1 MDHVVSISLD
11 AAALA
16 DGTAAVGQCESLTI
30 NGAAVVQEYQAVRG
44 ASVSF
49 ADRYGK
55 SNDIAFEITREHD
68 DVADALAWIA
78 SRRGATPGVGA
89 IEIELTIGGKTVTI
103 SASSAKWGG
112 VQGSCRGVSSRVQ
125 YSVRTGLLTVA
136 VTGSATL
143 GPGDY
148 WVPTEPDTLID
159 PFTIPAGQTGTI
171 PAGRTCFAYD
181 ATIAATGTLVVESG
195 GTLHLVN

>member
-89 IEIELTIGGKTVTI
+89 IEIELTIGAKTVTI

-125 YSVRTGLLTVA
+125 YSVKTGLLTVA
-136 VTGSATL
+136 VTGGSVD
-143 GPGDY
+143 GPADF
-148 WVPTEPDTLID
+148 WIPTEPMNMID
-159 PFTIPAGQTGTI
+159 PLTVPAGYTAVI
-171 PAGRTCFAYD
+171 PAGRVCFARTT
-181 ATIAATGTLVVESG
+181 AISGTLTVDPAG
-195 GTLHLVN
+195 LLQLVPPP